1 VRGIASGRRQ
11 AAIVLLAWGV
21 TLAACLVLIARTPF
35 STDLSAFLPASP
47 DPGQQLLIEQIRSGT
62 ASRTLLIGIEG
73 ASGPTRSAASRD
85 IANTL
90 RGNAAAFEQVAN
102 GDIAAFAAIGPWL
115 VEHRYLLS
123 PAIDAQHFS
132 AAGLRTAID
141 DTLTL
146 LGTPAGAAVKPLLP
160 RDPTGEMA
168 RLAESLIPAQAPR
181 SEGGV
186 WVSRRAE
193 RAVML
198 AVTRAD
204 GGNLDAQ
211 AAAIDQVRSAFSQV
225 QAALPGGSELRLL
238 ISGAPL
244 FAVNSRST
252 IESEARQ
259 LSMIGTLVVG
269 LLLALAFASLRA
281 LAVGLLPVASG
292 MAAGIAAVALVFGNV
307 HAMTLG
313 FGATLIG
320 ETVDYAIYYLI
331 QARPSGAGQA
341 PPNAH
346 GSGDPGWRRWLAQS
360 WPTVRIGLLTSVCGF
375 AALVFSGFPGLA
387 QLGVFSIA
395 GLIAAALTTRYL
407 LPVLVPN
414 GAPGRGLRRHMARI
428 AGAIVHH
435 LPRRRMAVAVLAI
448 AAAGAIGW
456 RGAGLWQSDL
466 ASLSPVSA
474 AAQALDADLRADIG
488 ASDAR
493 TMVVARG
500 PDAQTALAAAERAGA
515 ALDTLVDQGHLA
527 GYDSPA
533 RLLPSVA
540 VQKTRRAALP
550 DEATLRERL
559 IQATTGG
566 ALPAD
571 RLQPFV
577 ADVQAARTMA
587 ALDAES
593 LRDTP
598 IAALVGSMLMR
609 SPDGAWTAL
618 LPLQPSG
625 SNHTIDTSAV
635 QAALAGIDAA
645 QVQVIDIKHELDRL
659 YAGYLREA
667 VVQAGVGAAA
677 VLLLLGLHLRA
688 LRRLVAVVLPLAL
701 AVLITLG
708 ALAAGGTAVGIL
720 HLVGLLLVVAVGSNY
735 ALFFDALQQ
744 RAALDDDTL
753 ASLLLANVT
762 TVAAFGLIALSAMPA
777 LSAIG
782 RVVAP
787 GALLALLLAAAFG
800 PRRKPGDGYRYGT
813 I

>member
-1 VRGIASGRRQ
+1 VQRGIASGRH
-11 AAIVLLAWGV
+11 AATVLLAWGLA
-21 TLAACLVLIARTPF
+21 LAACLVLIARTPF

-47 DPGQQLLIEQIRSGT
+47 DPGQRLLIEQIRSGT
-62 ASRTLLIGIEG
+62 ASRTLLIGIDG
-73 ASGPTRSAASRD
+73 ASGPTRSAASREL
-85 IANTL
+85 AHTL
-90 RGNAAAFEQVAN
+90 RRDAGTFEQVAN
-102 GDIAAFAAIGPWL
+102 GDIAAFAAIGQWL

-123 PAIDAQHFS
+123 PAVDAQRFS
-132 AAGLRTAID
+132 AAGLRAAID
-141 DTLTL
+141 DTLML
-146 LGTPAGAAVKPLLP
+146 LGTPAGAVVKPLLP
-160 RDPTGEMA
+160 RDPSGEMA

-211 AAAIDQVRSAFSQV
+211 AAAIAQVRSAFSQV

-238 ISGAPL
+238 VSGAPL

-259 LSMIGTLVVG
+259 LSIIGTLVVG

-281 LAVGLLPVASG
+281 LAVGMLPVATG
-292 MAAGIAAVALVFGNV
+292 MAAGIAAVAVGFGSV

-331 QARPSGAGQA
+331 QARPSGAGHA
-341 PPNAH
+341 SSAA
-346 GSGDPGWRRWLAQS
+346 GASGPPGWQRWLAES

-395 GLIAAALTTRYL
+395 GLVAAAFTTRFV

-435 LPRRRMAVAVLAI
+435 LPRWRIVVALLAI
-448 AAAGAIGW
+448 AAAAAIAW
-456 RGAGLWQSDL
+456 RGPALWQSDL

-474 AAQALDADLRADIG
+474 AAQALDADLRADLG

-493 TMVVARG
+493 TLVVARG
-500 PDAQTALAAAERAGA
+500 PDAQAALAAAEQAGT
-515 ALDTLVDQGHLA
+515 ALDMLVNDGRLA

-540 VQKTRRAALP
+540 LQQARQAALP
-550 DEATLRERL
+550 DEAPLRERL
-559 IQATTGG
+559 AQATAGG
-566 ALPAD
+566 ALPVD

-577 ADVQAARTMA
+577 ADVQAARTMVP
-587 ALDAES
+587 LDVE
-593 LRDTP
+593 RIRNTP
-598 IAALVGSMLMR
+598 IAPLVASMLMR
-609 SPDGAWTAL
+609 SPDGGWTAL
-618 LPLQPSG
+618 LPLQPASG
-625 SNHTIDTSAV
+625 NGTIDTAAL
-635 QAALAGIDAA
+635 QAALAGIDTAR
-645 QVQVIDIKHELDRL
+645 VQVIDIKHALDRL

-667 VVQAGVGAAA
+667 FVQAAIGAAA
-677 VLLLLGLHLRA
+677 VLLLLGLHLHA
-688 LRRLVAVVLPLAL
+688 LRRLFVVVLPLAL
-701 AVLITLG
+701 SVLITLG
-708 ALAAGGTAVGIL
+708 ALAATSTAVGIL

-762 TVAAFGLIALSAMPA
+762 TVAAFGLIALSAIPA

-787 GALLALLLAAAFG
+787 GALLALLLAAAFA
-800 PRRKPGDGYRYGT
+800 PRRGPGG
-813 I
+813 

>member
-1 VRGIASGRRQ
+1 MRSTASARQ
-11 AAIVLLAWGV
+11 HAAIVLLAWGLA
-21 TLAACLVLIARTPF
+21 LAACLALIARTPL

-47 DPGQQLLIEQIRSGT
+47 DPAQRLLIEQIRSGT

-73 ASGPTRSAASRD
+73 ASGPTRSAASREV
-85 IANTL
+85 ANAL
-90 RGNAAAFEQVAN
+90 RRDAATFEQVAN
-102 GDIAAFAAIGPWL
+102 GDIAAFAALGSWL

-123 PAIDAQHFS
+123 PAVDAQRFS
-132 AAGLRTAID
+132 TAGLRAAID
-141 DTLTL
+141 DTLML

-160 RDPTGEMA
+160 RDPSGEMA

-186 WVSRRAE
+186 WVSRRAG

-198 AVTRAD
+198 AVTRAE
-204 GGNLDAQ
+204 GSNLDAQ
-211 AAAIDQVRSAFSQV
+211 AAAIDRVRSAFSQV
-225 QAALPGGSELRLL
+225 QAALPGGSELRLV

-244 FAVNSRST
+244 FAVHSRST
-252 IESEARQ
+252 IEAEARQ
-259 LSMIGTLVVG
+259 LSIAGTLVVG

-281 LAVGLLPVASG
+281 LVVGMLPVATG
-292 MAAGIAAVALVFGNV
+292 MATGIAAVAIVFGSV

-331 QARPSGAGQA
+331 QARPGGPGVAGPGTGQ
-341 PPNAH
+341 
-346 GSGDPGWRRWLAQS
+346 GSAPGWRRWLVDS

-395 GLIAAALTTRYL
+395 GLIAAALTTRFV

-414 GAPGRGLRRHMARI
+414 GAPGRGLRQHMARI
-428 AGAIVHH
+428 AGAIVHR
-435 LPRRRMAVAVLAI
+435 LPRWRMAVALLAI
-448 AAAGAIGW
+448 TAAGAIAW
-456 RGAGLWQSDL
+456 RGAGLWQSEL
-466 ASLSPVSA
+466 AALSPVSA
-474 AAQALDADLRADIG
+474 AAQALDADLRADLG

-493 TMVVARG
+493 TIVVARG
-500 PDAQTALAAAERAGA
+500 PDAQAALMAAERAGA
-515 ALDTLVDQGHLA
+515 ALDKLVDGGRLA
-527 GYDSPA
+527 GYESPA
-533 RLLPSVA
+533 RWLPSVA
-540 VQKTRRAALP
+540 LQKTRQAALP

-559 IQATTGG
+559 AQATAGG
-566 ALPAD
+566 ALRAD

-587 ALDAES
+587 PLDTGRI
-593 LRDTP
+593 RDTP
-598 IAALVGSMLMR
+598 IAPLVSSMLMP
-609 SPDGAWTAL
+609 SPDGGWTAL
-618 LPLQPSG
+618 IPLQPLQPAPG
-625 SNHTIDTSAV
+625 TLAIDASAV
-635 QAALAGIDAA
+635 RAALAGLEAA
-645 QVQVIDIKHELDRL
+645 GVQVIDIKHELDRL

-667 VVQAGVGAAA
+667 FVQAAIGAAA
-677 VLLLLGLHLRA
+677 VMLLLGLHLRS
-688 LRRLVAVVLPLAL
+688 LRRLAAVLLPLAL

-708 ALAAGGTAVGIL
+708 ALAASGTAVGIL

-753 ASLLLANVT
+753 ASLLLANAT

-787 GALLALLLAAAFG
+787 GALLALLLAAAFA
-800 PRRKPGDGYRYGT
+800 PRRTPGD
-813 I
+813 

>member
-1 VRGIASGRRQ
+1 MRGIASGRRT
-11 AAIVLLAWGV
+11 AIVLLAWAVALG
-21 TLAACLVLIARTPF
+21 ACVALIARTPL

-47 DPGQQLLIEQIRSGT
+47 DPGQRLLIEQIRSGT
-62 ASRTLLIGIEG
+62 ASRTLLVGIEG
-73 ASGPTRSAASRD
+73 AGGPTRSAASREL
-85 IANTL
+85 AATL
-90 RGNAAAFEQVAN
+90 RNDAATFEQVAN
-102 GDIAAFAAIGPWL
+102 GDIAAFAALGSWL

-123 PAIDAQHFS
+123 PAVDAQRFS
-132 AAGLRTAID
+132 AAGLRAAID
-141 DTLTL
+141 ETLML

-198 AVTRAD
+198 AITRAD
-204 GGNLDAQ
+204 GGDLDAQ
-211 AAAIDQVRSAFSQV
+211 AAAIDRVRSAFSQV
-225 QAALPGGSELRLL
+225 QASLPGGGELRLL

-252 IESEARQ
+252 IESQARQ
-259 LSMIGTLVVG
+259 LSIAGTAVVG
-269 LLLALAFASLRA
+269 VLLALAFASLRA
-281 LAVGLLPVASG
+281 LVVGLLPVGTG
-292 MAAGIAAVALVFGNV
+292 MAAGIAAVAIVFGSV

-331 QARPSGAGQA
+331 QARPGG
-341 PPNAH
+341 
-346 GSGDPGWRRWLAQS
+346 GGGDEPGWRRWLADS
-360 WPTVRIGLLTSVCGF
+360 WPTVRIGLLTSLCGF

-395 GLIAAALTTRYL
+395 GLIAAALTTRFV

-428 AGAIVHH
+428 AGAVVHH
-435 LPRRRMAVAVLAI
+435 LPRWRMAAAVLAI
-448 AAAGAIGW
+448 AAAAAIAL

-474 AAQALDADLRADIG
+474 AAQALDADLRADLG

-493 TMVVARG
+493 TMVVAHG
-500 PDAQTALAAAERAGA
+500 PDAQAALAAAERAGT
-515 ALDTLVDQGHLA
+515 ALELLVADGHLA
-527 GYDSPA
+527 GYESPA

-540 VQKTRRAALP
+540 TQKARQAALP

-559 IQATTGG
+559 AQATTGG
-566 ALPAD
+566 PLPAE
-571 RLQPFV
+571 RLTPFV
-577 ADVQAARTMA
+577 ADVQTARA
-587 ALDAES
+587 IAPLDAQ
-593 LRDTP
+593 RMRHTP
-598 IAALVGSMLMR
+598 VAPLVGAMLMR
-609 SPDGAWTAL
+609 SPGGGWSAL
-618 LPLQPSG
+618 MPLQAANG
-625 SNHTIDTSAV
+625 VVDTAAV

-645 QVQVIDIKHELDRL
+645 GVQVIDIKHELDRL

-667 VVQAGVGAAA
+667 CVQALIGAAA
-677 VLLLLGLHLRA
+677 VVLLLALHLRS
-688 LRRLVAVVLPLAL
+688 LRRLAAVVLPLAL

-708 ALAAGGTAVGIL
+708 ALAAAGAAVGIL

-744 RAALDDDTL
+744 RAVLDDDTL

-762 TVAAFGLIALSAMPA
+762 TVAAFGLIALSAIPA

-787 GALLALLLAAAFG
+787 GALLALLLAAAFA
-800 PRRKPGDGYRYGT
+800 PRRQRGD
-813 I
+813 

>member
-1 VRGIASGRRQ
+1 MRGIASGRQ
-11 AAIVLLAWGV
+11 HAAVVLLAWGV
-21 TLAACLVLIARTPF
+21 ALAACLVLIARTPF

-47 DPGQQLLIEQIRSGT
+47 DPGQRLLIEQIRSGT

-73 ASGPTRSAASRD
+73 ASGPTRSAASRE
-85 IANTL
+85 IANAL
-90 RGNAAAFEQVAN
+90 RRDTATFEQVAN
-102 GDIAAFAAIGPWL
+102 GDVAAFAAIGQWL

-123 PAIDAQHFS
+123 PAVDAQRFS
-132 AAGLRTAID
+132 AAGLREAID
-141 DTLTL
+141 DTLML
-146 LGTPAGAAVKPLLP
+146 LGTPAGAAAKPLLP
-160 RDPTGEMA
+160 RDPSGEMA

-198 AVTRAD
+198 AVARAD

-211 AAAIDQVRSAFSQV
+211 AAAIDRVRGAFSQV

-259 LSMIGTLVVG
+259 LSIVGTLVVG

-281 LAVGLLPVASG
+281 LAVGMLPVATG
-292 MAAGIAAVALVFGNV
+292 MAAGIAAVAMVFGSV

-331 QARPSGAGQA
+331 QARPAGAGHASAAAGQ
-341 PPNAH
+341 
-346 GSGDPGWRRWLAQS
+346 PGWRRWLADS

-395 GLIAAALTTRYL
+395 GLMAAALTTRYL

-414 GAPGRGLRRHMARI
+414 GAPGQGLRRHMARI

-435 LPRRRMAVAVLAI
+435 LPRWRLAAAVLAI
-448 AAAGAIGW
+448 AAAGVIAW

-466 ASLSPVSA
+466 ASLSPVST

-500 PDAQTALAAAERAGA
+500 PDAQAALAAAERAGA
-515 ALDTLVDQGHLA
+515 VLDTLVQQGRLD

-540 VQKTRRAALP
+540 VQTARQAALP

-559 IQATTGG
+559 IQATSGG

-587 ALDAES
+587 VLDVERI
-593 LRDTP
+593 RDTP
-598 IAALVGSMLMR
+598 IAALVSSMLMR

-618 LPLQPSG
+618 LPLQPAG
-625 SNHTIDTSAV
+625 RNGTIDTAALR
-635 QAALAGIDAA
+635 AALAGIDAER
-645 QVQVIDIKHELDRL
+645 VQVIDIKHELDRL
-659 YAGYLREA
+659 YTGYLREA
-667 VVQAGVGAAA
+667 AAQAAIGAAA

-688 LRRLVAVVLPLAL
+688 MHRLFTVVLPLAL
-701 AVLITLG
+701 SVLITLG
-708 ALAAGGTAVGIL
+708 ALAATGTAVGIL

-735 ALFFDALQQ
+735 ALFFDALQR

-787 GALLALLLAAAFG
+787 GALLALLLAAAFA
-800 PRRKPGDGYRYGT
+800 PRRKAGD
-813 I
+813 